1 MKFLVLRKVFKAFI
15 TKYSYITQ
23 INQDKKCSK
32 LAIEVSDAF
41 FMSMTN
47 CWKEHDIL
55 VNYDKLIIYSCCRG
69 INPSRY
75 LQYSRIVLVVVAA
88 VDPIAGSTLG
98 RSIQRQWW
106 AAALV
111 EQPKEQ
117 WLQEEGERQELAQVE
132 NQAQALGGRQAAT
145 PRHRTEA

>member
-47 CWKEHDIL
+47 C
-55 VNYDKLIIYSCCRG
+55 
-69 INPSRY
+69 
-75 LQYSRIVLVVVAA
+75 
-88 VDPIAGSTLG
+88 
-98 RSIQRQWW
+98 
-106 AAALV
+106 
-111 EQPKEQ
+111 
-117 WLQEEGERQELAQVE
+117 
-132 NQAQALGGRQAAT
+132 
-145 PRHRTEA
+145 